1 MRASDNEPRY
11 QQTAASRVLRHLY
24 TLPNMSRTAGNG
36 WPYVFKGAIPGMWCF
51 ELRMVRIAQVNLE
64 FLDPQNEVLVKF
76 VQCFSLELVA
86 DFWSAIRIKKWES
99 KILGNIFVRGF
110 RATVGQKCAQNEVFQ
125 GFLSYVER
133 YQLYPR
139 RSI

>member
-1 MRASDNEPRY
+1 
-11 QQTAASRVLRHLY
+11 
-24 TLPNMSRTAGNG
+24 
-36 WPYVFKGAIPGMWCF
+36 MWCF

-125 GFLSYVER
+125 GFFKLCRKISVIPKEEYLAMSLV
-133 YQLYPR
+133 L
-139 RSI
+139 